1 MKPQIEKHVAVLLAA
16 GFEEGEAVVF
26 IDIMRRLAIK
36 VDVLSCMETTALET
50 YFETRISADYTLT
63 EKQTQSYDAIMMPG
77 GPKGTDNLSANPM
90 VIDFIKRHMQEDKL
104 ICALCSSGAKVLAAH
119 GLLGKRKYTTGDGL
133 PTKFNDGVFVDE
145 DIVIADNFITGRGL
159 GVSFEFSFA
168 VANVLLSDNTEKVL
182 WQSNHI
188 YFDHW
193 PKNKKITRNTG
204 KLKK

>member
-1 MKPQIEKHVAVLLAA
+1 MMKPQIEKHVAVLLAD

-26 IDIMRRLAIK
+26 IDIMRRLDIK

-90 VIDFIKRHMQEDKL
+90 VIDFIKRHMQEDKY

-119 GLLGKRKYTTGDGL
+119 NLLGQHKYTTGGGLHKKFADGQ
-133 PTKFNDGVFVDE
+133 FVDKKVVV
-145 DIVIADNFITGRGL
+145 DGQFISGKGL
-159 GVSFEFSFA
+159 GVSFDFA
-168 VANVLLSDNTEKVL
+168 FTVAKMVLADNPEKVY
-182 WQSNHI
+182 WQADHI
-188 YFDHW
+188 YLDAEF
-193 PKNKKITRNTG
+193 
-204 KLKK
+204 